1 MRLMINTLYQEQCVV
16 MLLHVSVKGII
27 LLSFLQYLPVGEY
40 RVKNLWNVRKTGFQ
54 ILNCVHRG
62 G

>member
-40 RVKNLWNVRKTGFQ
+40 RVKIYGMYAKLAFRS
-54 ILNCVHRG
+54 
-62 G
+62 